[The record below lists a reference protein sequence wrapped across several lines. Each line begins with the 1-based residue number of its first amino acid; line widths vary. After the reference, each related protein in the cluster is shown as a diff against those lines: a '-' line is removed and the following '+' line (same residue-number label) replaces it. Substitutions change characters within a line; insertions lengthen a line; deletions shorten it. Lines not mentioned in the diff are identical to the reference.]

1 MAWCVRFMEQP
12 WLPSTTPGMRAPG
25 SATGSGTH
33 RLRPVQG
40 GAPRAAVGGWRQRV
54 LSLTGS
60 PTAGPRHALLN
71 TAPRSTACC
80 NLLAYLSPIFTM
92 HVFWGVQGQSVLV
105 VSFSS
110 LRSQD
115 NMTGLESERPRLE
128 FWFCHH
134 QLGELE
140 PISSGPV
147 CPGIKWG

>member
-1 MAWCVRFMEQP
+1 MRQP
-12 WLPSTTPGMRAPG
+12 WLPSTAPGMRAPG
-25 SATGSGTH
+25 SAAWSGTP

-40 GAPRAAVGGWRQRV
+40 GAPRAAVGGWGQRV

-60 PTAGPRHALLN
+60 PAPGPCHALLN
-71 TAPRSTACC
+71 TAPRSTPCS
-80 NLLAYLSPIFTM
+80 NLLAYLSPIFMM
-92 HVFWGVQGQSVLV
+92 HVFSGVQGQSVLV

-115 NMTGLESERPRLE
+115 NTMALESERPRLE
-128 FWFCHH
+128 FWFYHH
-134 QLGELE
+134 QLGEPE